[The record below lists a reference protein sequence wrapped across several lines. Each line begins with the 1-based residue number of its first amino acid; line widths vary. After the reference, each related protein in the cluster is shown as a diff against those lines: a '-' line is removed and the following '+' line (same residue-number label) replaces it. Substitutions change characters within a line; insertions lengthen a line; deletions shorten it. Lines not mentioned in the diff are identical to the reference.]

1 MLSFNFNQLTIK
13 FFWIMI
19 KILGF
24 ILTISG
30 GISLV
35 MGVLGAFGSMN
46 VGMSPWALI
55 ILGIVFFFAGIG
67 LLKNRKDTD
76 QT

>member
-1 MLSFNFNQLTIK
+1 
-13 FFWIMI
+13 MI

-24 ILTISG
+24 ILTIVG
-30 GISLV
+30 GIGLV
-35 MGVLGAFGSMN
+35 MGILSVFGSMD

-76 QT
+76 QK

>member
-1 MLSFNFNQLTIK
+1 
-13 FFWIMI
+13 MI

-30 GISLV
+30 GIALIL
-35 MGVLGAFGSMN
+35 GVLGAFGSLRI
-46 VGMSPWALI
+46 GLSPWAFL

-76 QT
+76 QA